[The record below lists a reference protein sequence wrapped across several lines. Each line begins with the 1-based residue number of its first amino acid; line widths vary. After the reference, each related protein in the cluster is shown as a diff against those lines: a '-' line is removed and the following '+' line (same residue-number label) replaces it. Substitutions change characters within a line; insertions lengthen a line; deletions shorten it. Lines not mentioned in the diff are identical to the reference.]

1 MQLCISLQSSSLAW
15 STWIYMVYSGSS
27 LRWQPFWFSS
37 NFRNVVPCCW
47 FRRGACLLHDG
58 CAKWGALQTGQA
70 WKGSEEAFWYNHTG
84 HYWTILDHTGPY
96 YCTYQPLGPHPSVLF
111 FSLSISRTFMEFL
124 WELSVIS
131 LCTWG
136 RTYHAIHGI
145 HDIHSFQGQ
154 GRRCLRSFSQR
165 WDASWRPTTF
175 VPILASPAVK
185 PSVVHHALR
194 TASWG
199 LGGKKIPG
207 HDQRSL
213 GYL

>member
-1 MQLCISLQSSSLAW
+1 MHLTPKFKPS
-15 STWIYMVYSGSS
+15 MVYMDLHGLFWLKLTLTAILVLVKFSQCCALLLVSPRCLPSS
-27 LRWQPFWFSS
+27 WWLRKMRRTSNRPGMERFGRSLLIQP
-37 NFRNVVPCCW
+37 C
-47 FRRGACLLHDG
+47 
-58 CAKWGALQTGQA
+58 
-70 WKGSEEAFWYNHTG
+70 
-84 HYWTILDHTGPY
+84 WTILDHTGPY

-111 FSLSISRTFMEFL
+111 FPYQYQGLSWNFSESCQWL
-124 WELSVIS
+124 VCALG
-131 LCTWG
+131 G
-136 RTYHAIHGI
+136 RTYHAIHGIHDI

-199 LGGKKIPG
+199 LGGKKSRGMI
-207 HDQRSL
+207 SEA
-213 GYL
+213 

>member
-1 MQLCISLQSSSLAW
+1 MHLTPKFKPS
-15 STWIYMVYSGSS
+15 MVYMDLHGLFWLKLTLTAILVLVKFSQCCALLLVSPRCLPSS
-27 LRWQPFWFSS
+27 WWLRKMRRTSNRPGMERFGRSLLIQP
-37 NFRNVVPCCW
+37 
-47 FRRGACLLHDG
+47 
-58 CAKWGALQTGQA
+58 
-70 WKGSEEAFWYNHTG
+70 
-84 HYWTILDHTGPY
+84 YWTLLDHTGPY
-96 YCTYQPLGPHPSVLF
+96 WTILLYLPTFRASSKRPF

-136 RTYHAIHGI
+136 RTYHAIHGIHDI